1 MTAAEFRAAR
11 ERLGLSQSKLADALG
26 ISQAQVSR
34 IEKGDREASRTVIKL
49 LELQGCIITHIDPPI
64 RQKKNP
70 VVCD

>member
-49 LELQGCIITHIDPPI
+49 LELQGNIIIHIDPPI
-64 RQKKNP
+64 RQEKNP